1 MCVRERE
8 GRRGE
13 EKESTHAYVCM
24 ELLKEN
30 TGRSSVERLVSGIGT
45 DTCSEV
51 AIQHCKYIGK
61 SFQLVKPQFL
71 HE

>member
-1 MCVRERE
+1 MCGGGG
-8 GRRGE
+8 GRKR
-13 EKESTHAYVCM
+13 ESTHAYVCM

-30 TGRSSVERLVSGIGT
+30 TVRSSVERLVSGIGT

-51 AIQHCKYIGK
+51 AIHHCKYIGK

-71 HE
+71 HV